1 MGGVIGFIAED
12 VHSEDESNSGEPDTD
27 TNRQNDEND
36 LDRLI
41 TSPADGNN
49 MNNATGGNANNDDI
63 NDVDADNQHAGG
75 QLLEDLEEGTRR
87 QDLRN
92 KLTRSKSNKLLFN
105 PWRNQKQKAKEV
117 EEAISLKDGTNAY

>member
-12 VHSEDESNSGEPDTD
+12 VHSEDESNSGEHDTD

-49 MNNATGGNANNDDI
+49 MVNATGGNANNDDI
-63 NDVDADNQHAGG
+63 NGDADNHRADG
-75 QLLEDLEEGTRR
+75 QLLEDL
-87 QDLRN
+87 
-92 KLTRSKSNKLLFN
+92 
-105 PWRNQKQKAKEV
+105 
-117 EEAISLKDGTNAY
+117 